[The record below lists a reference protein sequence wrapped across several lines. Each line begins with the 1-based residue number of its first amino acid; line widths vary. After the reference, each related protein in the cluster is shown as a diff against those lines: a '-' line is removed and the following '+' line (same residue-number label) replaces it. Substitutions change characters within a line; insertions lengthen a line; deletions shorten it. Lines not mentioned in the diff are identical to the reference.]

1 MPCSVFSQRT
11 AARECP
17 RIARQ
22 LLANQLARS
31 EQFLF
36 PDEDAVTITYATNG
50 LPVAVIGGGPVGL
63 AAAAHLLSR
72 GLPVKLYEAGNT
84 VATNVLGWSHVRL
97 FSPWRFNI
105 DEAAR
110 SVLREQ
116 GWREPPSEDLP
127 TGRELY
133 DAYLAPLAVALM

>member
-1 MPCSVFSQRT
+1 MPCSAFSQRT

-63 AAAAHLLSR
+63 AAAAHLLYR
-72 GLPVKLYEAGNT
+72 GVRVKLYDAVQT
-84 VATNVLGWSHVRL
+84 VETNVLDWSHVRL

-105 DEAAR
+105 DAASR
-110 SVLREQ
+110 LILSEQ
-116 GWREPPSEDLP
+116 GWQEPPSDDLP

-133 DAYLAPLAVALM
+133 DSYLA

>member
-1 MPCSVFSQRT
+1 M
-11 AARECP
+11 
-17 RIARQ
+17 
-22 LLANQLARS
+22 
-31 EQFLF
+31 
-36 PDEDAVTITYATNG
+36 YATNG

-133 DAYLAPLAVALM
+133 DAYLAPLAVALMEKGIIETKAHVRWISRRGIDKVVSRDRVSH